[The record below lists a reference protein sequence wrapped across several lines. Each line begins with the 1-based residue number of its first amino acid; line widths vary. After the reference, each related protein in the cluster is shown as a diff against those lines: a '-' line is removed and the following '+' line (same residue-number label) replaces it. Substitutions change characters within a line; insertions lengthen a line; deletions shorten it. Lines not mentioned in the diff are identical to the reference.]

1 MEDFKYFNND
11 TPIFTMNG
19 MKTYA
24 RVVNVIDGD
33 TLSLVIPLFDKYF
46 KFSVRIYGIDTC
58 EIHSNDTEIK
68 EKGLKAKYRVIEMLS
83 KKDVKDVL
91 CISRKQIIFDNLSEL
106 QSLDL
111 FNNNM
116 SIVWIECL
124 DFDKYGRLLANVF
137 FDNKTKSIADILVSE
152 KLAYRYDGG
161 TKLTEEQQKQ
171 EIK

>member
-19 MKTYA
+19 MKTFA

-46 KFSVRIYGIDTC
+46 KFNVRINGIDTC
-58 EIHSNDTEIK
+58 EVHSNDVEIK
-68 EKGLKAKYRVIEMLS
+68 DKGLKAKYRVVEMLS
-83 KKDVKDVL
+83 KKDIKDIL
-91 CISRKQIIFDNLSEL
+91 CISRKQIIE
-106 QSLDL
+106 L
-111 FNNNM
+111 FNTNI

-124 DFDKYGRLLANVF
+124 DFDKYGRLLGNVF
-137 FDNKTKSIADILVSE
+137 FDNKTKNIADILVSE

>member
-1 MEDFKYFNND
+1 
-11 TPIFTMNG
+11 MNG
-19 MKTYA
+19 MNTFA

-46 KFSVRIYGIDTC
+46 KFNVRIYGIDTC
-58 EIHSNDTEIK
+58 EIHSNDVEIK
-68 EKGLKAKYRVIEMLS
+68 DKGLKAKYRVIEMLS
-83 KKDVKDVL
+83 KKDIKDVL
-91 CISRKQIIFDNLSEL
+91 CISRKQII
-106 QSLDL
+106 DL
-111 FNNNM
+111 FNANI

-124 DFDKYGRLLANVF
+124 DFDKYGRLLGNVF
-137 FDNKTKSIADILVSE
+137 FDNKTKNIADILVSE

>member
-19 MKTYA
+19 MNTYA

-46 KFSVRIYGIDTC
+46 NFSVRIYGIDTC

-68 EKGLKAKYRVIEMLS
+68 DKGLKAKYRVIEMLS
-83 KKDVKDVL
+83 KKDIKDVL
-91 CISRKQIIFDNLSEL
+91 CISRKQII
-106 QSLDL
+106 DL

-124 DFDKYGRLLANVF
+124 EFDKYGRLLANVF
-137 FDNKTKSIADILVSE
+137 FDNKTKSIAEILVSE

>member
-19 MKTYA
+19 MNTYA

-58 EIHSNDTEIK
+58 EIHSNDVEIK
-68 EKGLKAKYRVIEMLS
+68 DKGLKAKYRVIEMLS
-83 KKDVKDVL
+83 KKDIKDVL
-91 CISRKQIIFDNLSEL
+91 CISRKQII
-106 QSLDL
+106 DL

-137 FDNKTKSIADILVSE
+137 FDNKTKSIAEILVSE

>member
-19 MKTYA
+19 MNTFA

-46 KFSVRIYGIDTC
+46 KFNVRIYGIDTC
-58 EIHSNDTEIK
+58 EIHSNDVEIK
-68 EKGLKAKYRVIEMLS
+68 DKGLKAKYRVIEMLS
-83 KKDVKDVL
+83 KKDIKDVL
-91 CISRKQIIFDNLSEL
+91 CISRKQII
-106 QSLDL
+106 DL
-111 FNNNM
+111 FNANI

-124 DFDKYGRLLANVF
+124 DFDKYGRLLGNVF
-137 FDNKTKSIADILVSE
+137 FDNKTKNIADILVSE

>member
-1 MEDFKYFNND
+1 MENFKYFNND

-19 MKTYA
+19 MNTFA

-33 TLSLVIPLFDKYF
+33 TLSLIIPLFDKYF

-58 EIHSNDTEIK
+58 EIHSNDAEIK
-68 EKGLKAKYRVIEMLS
+68 DKGLKAKYRVVEMLS
-83 KKDVKDVL
+83 KKDVKDIL
-91 CISRKQIIFDNLSEL
+91 CISRKQII
-106 QSLDL
+106 DL
-111 FNNNM
+111 FNNNI

-124 DFDKYGRLLANVF
+124 EFDKYGRLLANVF
-137 FDNKTKSIADILVSE
+137 FDNKTKNIADILVSE

>member
-1 MEDFKYFNND
+1 MEEFKYFNND

-19 MKTYA
+19 MNTFA

-68 EKGLKAKYRVIEMLS
+68 DKGLKAKYRVIEILS

-91 CISRKQIIFDNLSEL
+91 CISRKQII
-106 QSLDL
+106 DL

-161 TKLTEEQQKQ
+161 TKLTEEQQK

>member
-1 MEDFKYFNND
+1 MEEFKYFNND

-19 MKTYA
+19 MKTFA

-46 KFSVRIYGIDTC
+46 KFNVRINGIDTC
-58 EIHSNDTEIK
+58 EVHSNDVEIK
-68 EKGLKAKYRVIEMLS
+68 DKGLKAKYRVIEMLS
-83 KKDVKDVL
+83 KKDIKDVL
-91 CISRKQIIFDNLSEL
+91 CISRKQIIE
-106 QSLDL
+106 L
-111 FNNNM
+111 FNTNI

-124 DFDKYGRLLANVF
+124 DFDKYGRLLGNVF
-137 FDNKTKSIADILVSE
+137 FDNKTKNIADILISE

>member
-1 MEDFKYFNND
+1 MDDFKYFNND

-19 MKTYA
+19 MNTFA

-46 KFSVRIYGIDTC
+46 KFNVRIYGIDTC

-68 EKGLKAKYRVIEMLS
+68 DKGLKAKYRVIEMLS
-83 KKDVKDVL
+83 KKDIKDVL
-91 CISRKQIIFDNLSEL
+91 CISRKQII
-106 QSLDL
+106 DL
-111 FNNNM
+111 FNANIC
-116 SIVWIECL
+116 IVWIECL
-124 DFDKYGRLLANVF
+124 DFDKYGRLLGNVF
-137 FDNKTKSIADILVSE
+137 FDNKTKNIADILVSE

>member
-68 EKGLKAKYRVIEMLS
+68 DKGLKAKYRVIEMLS
-83 KKDVKDVL
+83 KKDVKDV
-91 CISRKQIIFDNLSEL
+91 SRKQII
-106 QSLDL
+106 DL

-124 DFDKYGRLLANVF
+124 EFDKYGRLLANVF

>member
-1 MEDFKYFNND
+1 MEEFKYFNND

-19 MKTYA
+19 MKTFA

-58 EIHSNDTEIK
+58 EVHSNDVEIK
-68 EKGLKAKYRVIEMLS
+68 DKGLKAKYRVVEMLS
-83 KKDVKDVL
+83 KKDIKDVL
-91 CISRKQIIFDNLSEL
+91 CISRKQIIE
-106 QSLDL
+106 L
-111 FNNNM
+111 FNTNI

-124 DFDKYGRLLANVF
+124 DFDKYGRLLGNVF
-137 FDNKTKSIADILVSE
+137 FDNKTKNIADILISE

>member
-91 CISRKQIIFDNLSEL
+91 CISRKQII
-106 QSLDL
+106 DL

-137 FDNKTKSIADILVSE
+137 FDNKTKDS
-152 KLAYRYDGG
+152 
-161 TKLTEEQQKQ
+161 
-171 EIK
+171 

>member
-1 MEDFKYFNND
+1 MDDFKYFNND

-19 MKTYA
+19 MNTFA

-46 KFSVRIYGIDTC
+46 KFNVRINGIDTC
-58 EIHSNDTEIK
+58 EVHSNDVEIK
-68 EKGLKAKYRVIEMLS
+68 DKGLKAKYRVIEMLS
-83 KKDVKDVL
+83 KKDIKDVL
-91 CISRKQIIFDNLSEL
+91 CISRKQIIE
-106 QSLDL
+106 L
-111 FNNNM
+111 FNTNI

-124 DFDKYGRLLANVF
+124 DFDKYGRLLGNVF
-137 FDNKTKSIADILVSE
+137 FDNKTKNIADILISE